1 MAAKL
6 QDAGVDTYTIF
17 EKADDVGGT
26 WRAFPT
32 RSRFPSLFMLM
43 GPHSPVGSQS
53 LVIIAEDQADYVTWW
68 INQIREGVVTA
79 AVPTEAAT
87 KD

>member
-17 EKADDVGGT
+17 DKADDVGGT

-43 GPHSPVGSQS
+43 SPHSPVGSQS
-53 LVIIAEDQADYVTWW
+53 LVIIGEDQADYVTWW

-79 AVPTEAAT
+79 AAPTEAAT